1 MKKLGAGQN
10 INFNNVLIVG
20 AVFSTYFFI
29 LKPILEGLG
38 LKDTEEEKARKK
50 QEENAIK
57 DAEKFTTTEYNP
69 WSNLLYKDAVSGK
82 VGKGKAIY
90 YKNTTSIKKLA
101 DSIYNSIGRSWYSSD
116 NPESIESAIK
126 QCTSKVQISQLVN
139 QYYLQYSLDL
149 YADIKNVLYTEETGR
164 ALTWDSAKQRDT
176 FNRILIY
183 VESLPLYTYKK

>member
-38 LKDTEEEKARKK
+38 LKETEEEKKK
-50 QEENAIK
+50 REAEENAIK
-57 DAEKFTTTEYNP
+57 DAEKFTTTEYNA